1 MQKIFQSYLK
11 AAQFGYMSEDK
22 DDKIVVDDGFC
33 FRREY
38 VEVEIEML
46 WQIVWRVFEK
56 RTVNKG
62 NLVDNNK
69 KSHNDKKSVNK
80 GSVIK

>member
-1 MQKIFQSYLK
+1 
-11 AAQFGYMSEDK
+11 MSEDK
-22 DDKIVVDDGFC
+22 DEKIIVDDGFC

-46 WQIVWRVFEK
+46 WQIVWKLFEK
-56 RTVNKG
+56 RTLSEVSLTDNDKKS
-62 NLVDNNK
+62 DNNK
-69 KSHNDKKSVNK
+69 KSANG